1 MLRIGP
7 KEENVEQIFGFDL
20 SQALTPD
27 VPLIETVIRG
37 VFMYIVVFTMIRY
50 VLRGR
55 TSAAMPDLLVLVLIA
70 DAAQNAMANDYKSVT
85 NGVVLV
91 ATIVV
96 TAFTFDWLGYHVPF
110 FKNFVHREPQP
121 LILMGRPEQHTLR
134 RELISDRDLWTQ
146 LRLQGLER
154 MEDVRAA
161 YLEGTGEISV
171 IQEEQPS
178 GGGGSKQSKGSA
190 AAA

>member
-27 VPLIETVIRG
+27 VPLLETVIRG

-85 NGVVLV
+85 NGVVL
-91 ATIVV
+91 
-96 TAFTFDWLGYHVPF
+96 
-110 FKNFVHREPQP
+110 
-121 LILMGRPEQHTLR
+121 
-134 RELISDRDLWTQ
+134 
-146 LRLQGLER
+146 
-154 MEDVRAA
+154 
-161 YLEGTGEISV
+161 
-171 IQEEQPS
+171 
-178 GGGGSKQSKGSA
+178 
-190 AAA
+190 

>member
-1 MLRIGP
+1 MGAFGP
-7 KEENVEQIFGFDL
+7 VNWHAVLVPD
-20 SQALTPD
+20 TP
-27 VPLIETVIRG
+27 LLE
-37 VFMYIVVFTMIRY
+37 IVVRGTLVYLALFALLRFVLKRQSGTMG
-50 VLRGR
+50 V
-55 TSAAMPDLLVLVLIA
+55 TDLLVVVLIA